1 MNRLA
6 CGIKIPRRIVE
17 IKKTP
22 NDLRVCSAPGCEWKW
37 RLVISSAGRSGK
49 SKSSDQGG

>member
-22 NDLRVCSAPGCEWKW
+22 NGVRV
-37 RLVISSAGRSGK
+37 RLQAASGNG
-49 SKSSDQGG
+49 S